1 MEVSILDEKNVN
13 VTNITIHES
22 FHNLLLKNDIALL
35 ELSEDVDLNIYTPA
49 CLARTS
55 DTNAFYGENATV
67 YGWGTTSPGRV
78 TSPKLMEVAVPVVTP
93 DQCSGQATDGDRQ
106 ICAGGEGNEDSC
118 EVNIRQ
124 IWWKVEV
131 SNETRPDALA

>member
-1 MEVSILDEKNVN
+1 MTKI
-13 VTNITIHES
+13 IIHES
-22 FHNLLLKNDIALL
+22 FNSRKLNNDIALL
-35 ELSEDVDLNIYTPA
+35 ELSEEVDLKIYTPA

-55 DTNAFYGENATV
+55 DTDTFYGEIAYV

-78 TSPKLMEVAVPVVTP
+78 TSPRLREVAVPVVTP
-93 DQCSGQATDGDRQ
+93 AQCSSQITDGDRQ
-106 ICAGGEGNEDSC
+106 ICAGGEANKDSC